1 MHSHHEEV
9 DDAMIGGPVSPR
21 RSGRRGRPLTPEIDR
36 YQAMDAA
43 NTIARAREHL
53 ANPKMVKA
61 IRRHVNSLNDAVTG
75 GLKPKRPR
83 VR

>member
-1 MHSHHEEV
+1 M
-9 DDAMIGGPVSPR
+9 MGGPVG
-21 RSGRRGRPLTPEIDR
+21 RSKRGRALSPQIDR

-61 IRRHVNSLNDAVTG
+61 IRQHVNALGAAVNG
-75 GLKPKRPR
+75 GLKPKKPGARR
-83 VR
+83 TKR